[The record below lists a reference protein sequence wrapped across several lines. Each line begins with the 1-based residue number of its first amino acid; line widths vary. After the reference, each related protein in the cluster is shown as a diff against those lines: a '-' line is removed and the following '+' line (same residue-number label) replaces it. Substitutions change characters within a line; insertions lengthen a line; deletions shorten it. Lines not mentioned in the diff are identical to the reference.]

1 VWNVGTCRS
10 DDKGEIQVEET
21 TRMRVPMRGPSVMKE
36 YYKNPEGTKEAMRN
50 GCFHG
55 GDLVRRDEDGFI
67 YVVDR
72 KKDLIISG
80 GENIYPAEIE

>member
-1 VWNVGTCRS
+1 
-10 DDKGEIQVEET
+10 
-21 TRMRVPMRGPSVMKE
+21 MRVPMRGPSVMKE

>member
-1 VWNVGTCRS
+1 
-10 DDKGEIQVEET
+10 
-21 TRMRVPMRGPSVMKE
+21 MRVPMRGPSVMKE
-36 YYKNPEGTKEAMRN
+36 YYKNPEGTKEATRN